1 MLLLTK
7 ADLRAWYAKS
17 FFYTFPKKSFFIL
30 LRIWLCFATAQVVTS
45 WIDVVHHHRFL
56 PSDIFKLER
65 SGWKN
70 PNKCI
75 HLSAIIGRQAAR
87 IFIAKNH
94 LRSLPSSPTPFH
106 LSKVEWVRAE
116 GPRERKNLALLYNS
130 DPCYFGHQKSHK
142 QCWKFKSTQIE
153 FEWGVRNLTIVFVLR
168 STPSKLLNT
177 H

>member
-1 MLLLTK
+1 MP
-7 ADLRAWYAKS
+7 S
-17 FFYTFPKKSFFIL
+17 PFFYTFPKKSSFIL

-106 LSKVEWVRAE
+106 LSKVERVRAE
-116 GPRERKNLALLYNS
+116 
-130 DPCYFGHQKSHK
+130 GHQKSHK

>member
-1 MLLLTK
+1 MICEVL
-7 ADLRAWYAKS
+7 
-17 FFYTFPKKSFFIL
+17 FYTFPKKSFFIL

-94 LRSLPSSPTPFH
+94 LRSLPSSPPPFH
-106 LSKVEWVRAE
+106 LSKVERVLLRFIIQSLVTSDTKKVINSVE
-116 GPRERKNLALLYNS
+116 NSNRPRLNLN
-130 DPCYFGHQKSHK
+130 
-142 QCWKFKSTQIE
+142 
-153 FEWGVRNLTIVFVLR
+153 GVCVT
-168 STPSKLLNT
+168 
-177 H
+177 